1 MALHRFAHLGVETK
15 NIFEIM
21 LNRPLADGIQM
32 DFHFVKSAPVIQQVL
47 LFPEQQAGQSGQHG
61 QQTFKNKN
69 DGQSQFFCVVFFQD
83 SRLRSEN
90 QSLVSQRDKLVT
102 LELHSRDDLARC
114 VTAF

>member
-1 MALHRFAHLGVETK
+1 MALDRFAHLGVETK

-32 DFHFVKSAPVIQQVL
+32 DFHFVQSAPVIQQVL

-90 QSLVSQRDKLVT
+90 QSLVIQRDKLVT